1 MKVTRDIKAVQITRD
16 IKGTQNTRDLK
27 RDAGLPTK
35 DETSVTMYRNF
46 TLCLLVQR
54 EPENCS

>member
-35 DETSVTMYRNF
+35 DETSVTNVQKFYSVF
-46 TLCLLVQR
+46 T
-54 EPENCS
+54 

>member
-35 DETSVTMYRNF
+35 DETSVTNVQKFYSVF
-46 TLCLLVQR
+46 TCTKRTRKL
-54 EPENCS
+54 